1 MMKDLF
7 DISGRIA
14 VVTGANSG
22 IGSAAAELLAS
33 KGANV
38 ALIGRR
44 EPDDPAIVEL
54 LGNVEEHKTLC
65 KYYQCSVSTE
75 SDVVATA
82 QRIKKDFGRVDIL
95 FNNAAA
101 AKLMFLEEMTE
112 EQWDLTVDTSLKG
125 TFLCCREFGK
135 IMIEQKR
142 GAIVNMASIAGV
154 LGLPRGTAHHS
165 AAKAGV
171 MGFTRA
177 AAVEWAKHGIRVN
190 TIVPGQIGTSSLQK
204 VFETNEKFK
213 QDILNDIPL
222 GRVGLPEEI
231 AHSVLFL
238 VSDAAGFITGQTLIA
253 DGGTVIK

>member
-1 MMKDLF
+1 MKDLF
-7 DISGRIA
+7 DISGRVA

-22 IGSAAAELLAS
+22 IGAATVELFAS

-38 ALIGRR
+38 AMIGRR
-44 EPDDPAIVEL
+44 EPEDGDITAL
-54 LGNVEEHKTLC
+54 LDRLEKYNVTC
-65 KYYQCSVSTE
+65 RYYRCGVANQ
-75 SDVVATA
+75 SDVIETA
-82 QRIKKDFGRVDIL
+82 EKIGRDFGRVDIL

-101 AKLMFLEEMTE
+101 ATLAHIEDMTE
-112 EQWDLTVDTSLKG
+112 EQWDITVDVSMKG

-135 IMIEQKR
+135 MMIQQKK

-171 MGFTRA
+171 MGFART

-190 TIVPGQIGTSSLQK
+190 TIVPGQIGTAALQR
-204 VFETNEKFK
+204 VFALNESFK
-213 QDILNDIPL
+213 QEIMNDIPM
-222 GRVGLPEEI
+222 GRVGMPEEI

-238 VSDAAGFITGQTLIA
+238 ASDAAGFITGQTLIA
-253 DGGTVIK
+253 DGGAVVK